1 MSTFHYI
8 RFKYRNLTFK
18 IGHRPIRS
26 SLPFISGDTYRLN
39 CEVDLSSIEHFAQF
53 VDVPQSIFVAS
64 GQISSFLSFI
74 VTQNLDLSKSDL
86 FIHNGD
92 ETNTHEAITELSKHF
107 KTVYAVNWIGENKKI
122 RPIPIGL
129 ENIRFLRNG
138 FPGDFLS
145 VEKKN
150 HISFKERPIELLVAF
165 SLHTNPVSRSAA
177 LQATRGIRGVKAIQ
191 TAIKPYEYLNL
202 VSKSKFVLS
211 PPGNGPDC
219 HRTWEAIYL
228 GAIPIVHA
236 SAWPF
241 KDFDLPVIVLEDWEN
256 LSSALTN
263 FRDPGSISR
272 ERLLE
277 LFFPF
282 GKGGR

>member
-1 MSTFHYI
+1 MNIFHLI
-8 RFKYRNLTFK
+8 RFKYRNLIFK
-18 IGHRPIRS
+18 LGHRPIRS
-26 SLPFISGDTYRLN
+26 SLPFISGDTYRVN
-39 CEVDLSSIEHFAQF
+39 CEVDLSSTVSFAEF
-53 VDVPQSIFVAS
+53 ADVPQSVFIVP
-64 GQISSFLSFI
+64 GQISRLLSF
-74 VTQNLDLSKSDL
+74 VVAQTLDLSESDL

-92 ETNTHEAITELSKHF
+92 EMTDHGVITELARHF
-107 KTVYAVNWIGENKKI
+107 KTVHAVNWIGEHKKI

-145 VEKKN
+145 VGEKN
-150 HISFKERPIELLVAF
+150 YRSFQERPIELLVAF

-177 LQATRGIRGVKAIQ
+177 LQASRAVEGVKVIQ

-202 VSKSKFVLS
+202 VSSSKFVLS

-219 HRTWEAIYL
+219 HRTWEALYL
-228 GAIPIVHA
+228 GAVPIVHA

-241 KDFDLPVIVLEDWEN
+241 KDFDLPVIVLENWEN
-256 LSSALTN
+256 LSSAIRN
-263 FRDPGSISR
+263 FRDQGPISR

-277 LFFPF
+277 LFFPL
-282 GKGGR
+282 GKGGQ

>member
-1 MSTFHYI
+1 MRIFHLL
-8 RFKYRNLTFK
+8 RFKYRNLIFK
-18 IGHRPIRS
+18 LGHRPIRS

-39 CEVDLSSIEHFAQF
+39 CEVDMSSHDRFDQF
-53 VDVPQSIFVAS
+53 VKVPRSVFIS
-64 GQISSFLSFI
+64 SKQISSFLSFI
-74 VTQNLDLSKSDL
+74 VTQPVDLSKSDL

-92 ETNTHEAITELSKHF
+92 ETNNREKIVELAKHF
-107 KTVYAVNWIGENKKI
+107 ENVYAVNWIGEHRNI

-129 ENIRFLRNG
+129 ENLRFLRNG
-138 FPGDFLS
+138 FPKDFLS

-150 HISFKERPIELLVAF
+150 LISFQERPIDLLVAF
-165 SLHTNPVSRSAA
+165 SLHTNPVSRGAA
-177 LQATRGIRGVKAIQ
+177 LEATVGIRGVRRIQ
-191 TAIKPYEYLNL
+191 SAIKPYEYLDL

-228 GAIPIVHA
+228 GAVPIVHA
-236 SAWPF
+236 TAWPF
-241 KDFDLPVIVLEDWEN
+241 KDFDLPVIVLEDWGS
-256 LSSALTN
+256 LGSAISN
-263 FRDPGSISR
+263 FRDQEPISR

-282 GKGGR
+282 GEEGR

>member
-1 MSTFHYI
+1 MNFYHHI

-18 IGHRPIRS
+18 LGHRPVRS

-39 CEVDLSSIEHFAQF
+39 CEVDLSSTDDFAQF
-53 VDVPQSIFVAS
+53 VDVPRSIFIAS
-64 GQISSFLSFI
+64 RQISSFLSF
-74 VTQNLDLSKSDL
+74 VVAQNLNLSKSDL

-92 ETNTHEAITELSKHF
+92 ETDNYAAITELARHF
-107 KTVYAVNWIGENKKI
+107 RTVYAVNWIGEHRKI

-138 FPGDFLS
+138 FPEDFLA
-145 VEKKN
+145 VDRKN
-150 HISFKERPIELLVAF
+150 HISFDERPIDVLVAF

-177 LQATRGIRGVKAIQ
+177 LQATRGIRGVNMIQ
-191 TAIKPYEYLNL
+191 TAIKPYEYLDL

-228 GAIPIVHA
+228 GAVPIVHA

-241 KDFDLPVIVLEDWEN
+241 KAFDLPVIVLDDWES
-256 LSSALTN
+256 LSSAIAN
-263 FRDPGSISR
+263 FRYPGPISR

-277 LFFPF
+277 LFFPLR
-282 GKGGR
+282 KGGR

>member
-1 MSTFHYI
+1 MNIFHFI

-18 IGHRPIRS
+18 LGHRPVRS
-26 SLPFISGDTYRLN
+26 SLPFISGDTYRLH
-39 CEVDLSSIEHFAQF
+39 CEVDLSATDDFAQF
-53 VDVPQSIFVAS
+53 TDVPRSVFIAS
-64 GQISSFLSFI
+64 GQISSFLSFVI
-74 VTQNLDLSKSDL
+74 TQPLDLSKSDL
-86 FIHNGD
+86 YIHNGD
-92 ETNTHEAITELSKHF
+92 GANNYEAITELARHF
-107 KTVYAVNWIGENKKI
+107 KTVYAVNWIGEHKKI
-122 RPIPIGL
+122 KPIPIGL

-145 VEKKN
+145 IEKKCHN
-150 HISFKERPIELLVAF
+150 SFQERPIELLVAF

-177 LQATRGIRGVKAIQ
+177 LRATRGIRGVKTIQ

-228 GAIPIVHA
+228 GAVPIVHA

-241 KDFDLPVIVLEDWEN
+241 KDFDLPVIVLEDWES
-256 LSSALTN
+256 LSSAITN
-263 FRDPGSISR
+263 FRCPGPISR

-277 LFFPF
+277 LFFPL